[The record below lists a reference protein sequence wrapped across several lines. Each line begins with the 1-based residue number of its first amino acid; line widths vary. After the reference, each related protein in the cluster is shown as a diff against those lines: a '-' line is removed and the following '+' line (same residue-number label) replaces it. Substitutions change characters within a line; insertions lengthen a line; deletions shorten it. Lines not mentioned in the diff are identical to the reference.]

1 MSEASAIIILAS
13 GQFVPEL
20 LGVEL
25 GVHRRRRRRGGS
37 SRIARASNGERLP
50 ASEDPWLRN
59 GQVSRASGGE
69 TGELNR
75 DCHVET
81 KVDRR

>member
-13 GQFVPEL
+13 SQFVPEL

-37 SRIARASNGERLP
+37 SIARASNEERLP

-59 GQVSRASGGE
+59 GQVRRASGGK

-75 DCHVET
+75 DCHVE
-81 KVDRR
+81 KN